1 MMTRTQKTAI
11 PEMRTEAIAYGAIAE
26 QPGMSL
32 GSVMMFVSH
41 HNRADDRRCE
51 RRWKRLSKGP
61 GHGTDILLHEM
72 QDAVVE
78 GESYESGGAG
88 TARPRDLRRRLLG
101 QQGIQILLPSVLLCL
116 NAQVTRTGSQAAAC
130 RLFCPLLIST
140 RQMVDQSTTG

>member
-1 MMTRTQKTAI
+1 MT
-11 PEMRTEAIAYGAIAE
+11 GAANAV
-26 QPGMSL
+26 
-32 GSVMMFVSH
+32 GSG
-41 HNRADDRRCE
+41 CP
-51 RRWKRLSKGP
+51 KGLAR
-61 GHGTDILLHEM
+61 HDILLHEM

-116 NAQVTRTGSQAAAC
+116 NAQVTRTGSQAASC
-130 RLFCPLLIST
+130 RLFALLIST

>member
-61 GHGTDILLHEM
+61 GTAQISCSTKCKTLWWKANPMRAAEQVQRARAICG
-72 QDAVVE
+72 AAF
-78 GESYESGGAG
+78 SG
-88 TARPRDLRRRLLG
+88 
-101 QQGIQILLPSVLLCL
+101 SK
-116 NAQVTRTGSQAAAC
+116 GSKYCSRAC
-130 RLFCPLLIST
+130 YYAS
-140 RQMVDQSTTG
+140 MHK